1 MIRDLKKDNFITFRQ
16 ARDLDD
22 IGFGMKTI
30 GAYFVFNLKVSE
42 NIATNAISGYNN
54 RDGAIVKEFMGEEEY
69 YFSAPLYQEV
79 FEWFINKEL
88 ENYIYPHN
96 NKYFA
101 TIVYDSKVLLNEEF
115 ETYKI
120 AKERLVD
127 KLILEYKKLTNTIMN
142 LHN

>member
-16 ARDLDD
+16 AKALDD
-22 IGFGMKTI
+22 IGFCMKTI

-42 NIATNAISGYNN
+42 NIATSTISGYNN

-79 FEWFINKEL
+79 FEWFIDKKL
-88 ENYIYPHN
+88 ENYIYRHN

-101 TIVYDSKVLLNEEF
+101 TIIYDSKVLLNEEF
-115 ETYKI
+115 DTYSSAKI
-120 AKERLVD
+120 GLVNA
-127 KLILEYKKLTNTIMN
+127 LIINYKKK
-142 LHN
+142 